1 MRSSIKEVVQ
11 ADLLQENPFAPK
23 EYQYFDAMF
32 LFLVLS
38 AACKG
43 QDSYKQTLR
52 RLVSNYLRPGG
63 MLILQSATASMGY
76 YPSGDIKHDTMAGI
90 TKEFL
95 LEACAYAG
103 LEISESVEYTENDTM
118 ADTAGNM
125 QNVII
130 KHWLLSAY
138 RKQK

>member
-11 ADLLQENPFAPK
+11 VDVLQDNPFAPK

-32 LFLVLS
+32 LFLVLD
-38 AACKG
+38 AACKD

-63 MLILQSATASMGY
+63 MLILQSGTPSDGC
-76 YPSGDIKHDTMAGI
+76 YPSGDINHDVMVVN
-90 TKEFL
+90 KEFL

-103 LEISESVEYTENDTM
+103 LEISEFMERTM
-118 ADTAGNM
+118 NSPMTGPDGNM
-125 QNVII
+125 QQLEVC
-130 KHWLLSAY
+130 LLSAY